1 MSNGQ
6 SNTGSQSADLSLPA
20 PELVEQLIRQ
30 GEAAGASDIHLQ
42 MRGSVAEVGFRL
54 DGVITSAVTLP
65 EDIADRVFGRIKY
78 LARLKTYQ
86 DSLPQDGRINKQDV
100 NPRAT
105 SGWRLIQR

>member
-1 MSNGQ
+1 MSNPKPIAGAE
-6 SNTGSQSADLSLPA
+6 SVGVPLPA

-42 MRGSVAEVGFRL
+42 MRGPVAEIGFRL
-54 DGVITSAVTLP
+54 DGVITPAATLP
-65 EDIADRVFGRIKY
+65 EDVADRVFGRIKY

-100 NPRAT
+100 KST
-105 SGWRLIQR
+105 SDI